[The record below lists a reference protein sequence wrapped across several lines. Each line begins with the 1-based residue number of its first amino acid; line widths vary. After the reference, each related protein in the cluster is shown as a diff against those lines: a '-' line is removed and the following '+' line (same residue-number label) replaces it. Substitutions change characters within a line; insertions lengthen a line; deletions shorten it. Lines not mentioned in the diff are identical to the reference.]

1 MPSLSPTPTLAEQA
15 YDTIEALIVTL
26 ELAPGEVFSEGD
38 LSKRMGIGRTP
49 LREALQRLIAQRLVV
64 SIPRRGMRVTAIDLA
79 DMQALLETR
88 RVLERLVA
96 QTAARRATPGQRTAL
111 AACADASETAASSD
125 DLAAFLRADRDGDE
139 LLEAASRNPY
149 ATRAL
154 SALHVHC
161 RRLWFRFRHDGD
173 LVESATLH
181 AAVLRAVATGDEAAA
196 ATATDHLLDYLD
208 AFAHDTLT
216 LN

>member
-1 MPSLSPTPTLAEQA
+1 MPLSPTLAEQA

-26 ELAPGEVFSEGD
+26 ELAPGEVFTEGE
-38 LSKRMGIGRTP
+38 LGERVGIGRTP

-96 QTAARRATPGQRTAL
+96 QTAARRATPNQRDEL
-111 AACADASETAASSD
+111 AACADAAEDAARSD
-125 DLAAFLRADRDGDE
+125 DLAAFLRADREGDE

-161 RRLWFRFRHDGD
+161 RRLWVRFRHDGD

-181 AAVLRAVATGDEAAA
+181 AAVLRAVADGDDAAA
-196 ATATDHLLDYLD
+196 ATATDRLLDYLD
-208 AFAHDTLT
+208 AFARDTLT

>member
-1 MPSLSPTPTLAEQA
+1 MSLSPTLAEQA

-38 LSKRMGIGRTP
+38 LSERVGIGRTP

-64 SIPRRGMRVTAIDLA
+64 SIPRRGMRVTDIDLA

-96 QTAARRATPGQRTAL
+96 RTAARRATPDQRDAL
-111 AACADASETAASSD
+111 AACADAAEAAAQTD
-125 DLAAFLRADRDGDE
+125 DLDAFLRADREGDE

-149 ATRAL
+149 ATRTL
-154 SALHVHC
+154 SALHAHC

-196 ATATDHLLDYLD
+196 ADATDRLLDYLN
-208 AFAHDTLT
+208 AFARETLT